1 TVITSLAV
9 TVTKT
14 SPQVS
19 TTTVMDNTT
28 DIERCNYRSKAIGNL
43 ILPEEALSIAV
54 DDELE
59 EFVLQACRLTFVSK
73 SAVLAMKHAYSL

>member
-1 TVITSLAV
+1 MSLAV

-14 SPQVS
+14 FPQVN

-28 DIERCNYRSKAIGNL
+28 DIERCRAIGNL

-59 EFVLQACRLTFVSK
+59 EFMLQACRLTSVSK